1 MTASSSFDYIETSV
15 PAGVTI
21 AQYRAARP
29 PRPSRWHRVVAWFS
43 PAS

>member
-21 AQYRAARP
+21 PQYRASRP
-29 PRPSRWHRVVAWFS
+29 PRPSRWYRVVAWFAA
-43 PAS
+43 AS